1 MKGGRAARRYLAE
14 AGFFGILI
22 PLTTLLSLPSLV
34 AVFTSFKPYGEIFS
48 RTPAI
53 LPHRF
58 TLASYEKLFAIPEF
72 AGYMAN
78 SLVVAGATAA
88 TAAAAVAAGVMA
100 AYALTFL
107 RFRGRSIVAQA
118 LLTTYMFPAITL
130 VSPLF
135 FLATRFDLLD
145 TYGILVLTN
154 LSFALPIA
162 VWLLL
167 GFFESIPPELEKAAR
182 ADGCSRLQAV
192 VHVILP
198 IMAPA
203 IIAVGAFAFILSWGE
218 YLFAMTLSLTDAHR
232 TASAGMHALMG
243 NYRID
248 YGLLT
253 AAATLMVAPVV
264 VLFLI
269 FQRHIVDG
277 LTSASVK

>member
-1 MKGGRAARRYLAE
+1 MRIYWMAKRYLA
-14 AGFFGILI
+14 AGGFYGALVLVTGF
-22 PLTTLLSLPSLV
+22 LSLPTLV
-34 AVFTSFKPYGEIFS
+34 AISTSFKPYGEIFS
-48 RTPAI
+48 RKPAI
-53 LPHRF
+53 LPRDF
-58 TLASYEKLFAIPEF
+58 TLASYEKLLGIPEF
-72 AGYMAN
+72 AGYLLN
-78 SLVVAGATAA
+78 SLVVAGA

-107 RFRGRSIVAQA
+107 RFRGRLAMSQS
-118 LLTTYMFPAITL
+118 LLTIYMFPAITL
-130 VSPLF
+130 VFPLF

-145 TYGILVLTN
+145 TYTILILTN

-167 GFFESIPPELEKAAR
+167 GFFENIPPELEKAAR
-182 ADGCSRLQAV
+182 VDGCSRLQAV

-203 IIAVGAFAFILSWGE
+203 IAAVGAFAFILGWGE

-253 AAATLMVAPVV
+253 AAAALVVAPVV

-269 FQRHIVDG
+269 FQRYIVEG